1 VKRVGFIIK
10 PDKIAS
16 GKVLPELARWVR
28 ELGHVPVIPAEERSF
43 IDGAVI
49 VPRDQI
55 GKEIDLAV
63 VLGGD
68 GTMLAAAALVADE
81 RVPVL
86 GINLGRLGFLTPFDL
101 DQAEEAV
108 AAAVSGK
115 LTTSERMRLAVT
127 YTPDGEAP
135 VTRMGL
141 NDAVIHQGS
150 MARLIEVE
158 VRLDGELVSYY
169 RADGLIVATPTGSTA
184 YNLAAGG
191 PIIEPGQRAMVLTPI
206 CPHSLT
212 NRSLVV
218 PGSSSVTLT
227 LNNDSMGVV
236 LTIDGQWAHSFLPS
250 DHIEIAAAETPLVLF
265 NSDKRYFDILREKLH
280 WGARSDRSP
289 EQVAAVAN
297 GPRNGPRNGHG
308 HTGEDLGDDSG
319 DDSGPRGA
327 DPADD

>member
-1 VKRVGFIIK
+1 MKRVGFILK
-10 PDKIAS
+10 PDKNTS
-16 GKVLPELARWVR
+16 GKILPELARWVR
-28 ELGHVPVIPAEERSF
+28 ELGHVPVLPAEERAVVE
-43 IDGAVI
+43 GAVI
-49 VPRDQI
+49 VPREQI
-55 GKEIDLAV
+55 GKEIDVAV

-81 RVPVL
+81 GVPVL

-101 DQAEEAV
+101 DQAEDAIG
-108 AAAVSGK
+108 AAVSGR

-127 YTPDGEAP
+127 YTPDGDAP

-158 VRLDGELVSYY
+158 VRLDGEMVSYY

-212 NRSLVV
+212 NRPLVV
-218 PGSSSVTLT
+218 PGSSTVTMSLS
-227 LNNDSMGVV
+227 NESMGAVI
-236 LTIDGQWAHSFLPS
+236 TIDGQWAHSFLPS
-250 DHIEIAAAETPLVLF
+250 DHVEIAAADRPLVVF
-265 NSDKRYFDILREKLH
+265 NSEKRYFDILREKLH

-289 EQVAAVAN
+289 EQVAAAAN
-297 GPRNGPRNGHG
+297 GPRNGRRSDNPG
-308 HTGEDLGDDSG
+308 GD
-319 DDSGPRGA
+319 
-327 DPADD
+327 

>member
-1 VKRVGFIIK
+1 MKRVGFILK
-10 PDKIAS
+10 PDKSS
-16 GKVLPELARWVR
+16 GKVLPELARWVL
-28 ELGHVPVIPAEERSF
+28 ELGHVPVFPAEDRVFVE
-43 IDGAVI
+43 GGVI
-49 VPRDQI
+49 VPREQI
-55 GKEIDLAV
+55 GKEIDMAV

-68 GTMLAAAALVADE
+68 GTMLAASSLVADE
-81 RVPVL
+81 GVPVL

-101 DQAEEAV
+101 DQAEAAL
-108 AAAVSGK
+108 AAAVTGD
-115 LTTSERMRLAVT
+115 LGTSERMRLAVT

-191 PIIEPGQRAMVLTPI
+191 PIILPGQRAMVLTPI

-212 NRSLVV
+212 NRPLVV
-218 PGSSSVTLT
+218 PGSSSVTMT
-227 LNNDSMGVV
+227 LHNDSLGVV

-250 DHIEIAAAETPLVLF
+250 DHIEIAAAERPLVVF
-265 NSDKRYFDILREKLH
+265 DSDKRYFDILREKLH

-289 EQVAAVAN
+289 QQVAEATESSHQN
-297 GPRNGPRNGHG
+297 KRPRKG
-308 HTGEDLGDDSG
+308 
-319 DDSGPRGA
+319 
-327 DPADD
+327 DPAGE

>member
-1 VKRVGFIIK
+1 MKRVGFILK
-10 PDKIAS
+10 PDKNTS
-16 GKVLPELARWVR
+16 GRILPELARWVR
-28 ELGHVPVIPAEERSF
+28 ELGHVAVIPAEERTVVE
-43 IDGAVI
+43 GAVI
-49 VPRDQI
+49 VPREQI
-55 GKEIDLAV
+55 GKEIDVAV

-81 RVPVL
+81 GVPVL

-101 DQAEEAV
+101 DQAEEAI
-108 AAAVSGK
+108 AAALSGR
-115 LTTSERMRLAVT
+115 LSTSERMRLAVT
-127 YTPDGEAP
+127 YTPHGEVP

-158 VRLDGELVSYY
+158 VRLDGEMVSYY

-212 NRSLVV
+212 NRPLVV
-218 PGSSSVTLT
+218 PGSSTVSMTLS
-227 LNNDSMGVV
+227 NESMGVV
-236 LTIDGQWAHSFLPS
+236 ITIDGQWAHSFLPS
-250 DHIEIAAAETPLVLF
+250 DHVEIAAADRPLVVF

-289 EQVAAVAN
+289 EQVEAATN
-297 GPRNGPRNGHG
+297 GPRNGRKAETPA
-308 HTGEDLGDDSG
+308 GE
-319 DDSGPRGA
+319 
-327 DPADD
+327 